1 MVTRLDWA
9 TNPSGDPLRK
19 DKMAHLLKK
28 DVWIDEAGNV
38 KQSEEGLPA
47 GWKKGKLLGRK
58 GQEVSDLQAKEW
70 GLAKETK
77 AKKPVEN
84 KAK

>member
-9 TNPSGDPLRK
+9 TNPSGDPLGE
-19 DKMAHLLKK
+19 DKMAQTLKK
-28 DVWIDEAGNV
+28 DVWINEAGNI
-38 KQSEEGLPA
+38 KQSAEGLPA

-58 GQEVSDLQAKEW
+58 GQEISDMQAKEW
-70 GLAKETK
+70 GLNKETK

-84 KAK
+84 KGK